1 MTNVMEGI
9 RILEVAE
16 HTFVPA
22 AAAILSDWGA
32 EVIKVEHAERGDAM
46 RGLSQVGTIGFGDG
60 VPVLLEH
67 SNRGKQSIGL
77 NLADPDGLAI
87 LHRLVERSDVFLTN
101 KLPAVLRRLHIDVDD
116 IRAHNP
122 DIVYVRGTGYGP
134 EGPDAD
140 AGGYDFLGYWARAG
154 VAAGVRPLDDELPPM
169 PPAPAYGDSIG
180 AMTIAGGIAAA
191 LLHRERTGQA
201 HVVDVSLLGT
211 GMWAM
216 GGGIAVAQQTKEP
229 WTQFPPGTRGTP
241 SNPLSGMY
249 RAADGKV
256 IALSMLQG
264 FHYWP
269 DMCRRLGI
277 DHAVDDPRFTTVE
290 LLRIHAQEA
299 AALVADAI
307 AAAPVRHWVDVFTGM
322 PGQWSVVQDTVE
334 VATDPQVLANG
345 YLQELE
351 TADGESFTL
360 VTTPVQFDGEP
371 AVARR
376 APTFHEHGDVILT
389 EQLGFD
395 WDAVIDLKLRGVVA

>member
-46 RGLSQVGTIGFGDG
+46 RGLGKVGTVGFNTN

-77 NLADPDGLAI
+77 DLSDPDGLAI
-87 LHRLVERSDVFLTN
+87 LYRLVERADVFVTN
-101 KLPAVLRRLHIDVDD
+101 KLPSVLQRLHIDVDD
-116 IRAHNP
+116 IRSHNP
-122 DIVYVRGTGYGP
+122 NVVYVRGTGYGQQ
-134 EGPDAD
+134 GPDAN

-169 PPAPAYGDSIG
+169 LPAPAYGDCIG
-180 AMTIAGGIAAA
+180 AMTLAGGIAAA
-191 LLHRERTGQA
+191 LLHRERTGEV
-201 HVVDVSLLGT
+201 HVVDVSLLST

-216 GGGIAVAQQTKEP
+216 AGAIALSQQTGEP

-241 SNPLSGMY
+241 TNPIAGMFRTSDG
-249 RAADGKV
+249 RAV
-256 IALSMLQG
+256 ALSMLQG

-277 DHAVDDPRFTTVE
+277 EHAIEDPRFASVE
-290 LLRIHAQEA
+290 LLGTNAQA
-299 AALVADAI
+299 AGALVADAI
-307 AAAPVRHWVDVFTGM
+307 GSQPARHWVDVFTGM
-322 PGQWSVVQDTVE
+322 PGQWAIVQDSVE
-334 VATDPQVLANG
+334 VASDPQVVANG
-345 YLQELE
+345 YLQQLE
-351 TADGESFTL
+351 TADGDPFTL
-360 VTTPVQFDGEP
+360 VSTPVQFDGVA

-376 APTFHEHGDVILT
+376 APRFHEHGDAILT
-389 EQLGFD
+389 EHLGMD
-395 WDAVIDLKLRGVVA
+395 WDAVIELKLRGVVA